1 MAIPSGAGT
10 EVLRRNSIF
19 NQSTTLTNIDWAQSA
34 QTAAGNSSGTIAVP
48 AEAIITVFDIVWCNR
63 HADTRTL
70 DLIIANSSGS
80 VVDIQ
85 ILDTQSIA
93 TLQTFVFSD
102 KLVLREGDKLQ
113 FDMSS
118 DNVDIYLNY
127 IYQAF

>member
-1 MAIPSGAGT
+1 
-10 EVLRRNSIF
+10 VY
-19 NQSTTLTNIDWAQSA
+19 
-34 QTAAGNSSGTIAVP
+34 
-48 AEAIITVFDIVWCNR
+48 R
-63 HADTRTL
+63 HASSRTL

-102 KLVLREGDKLQ
+102 KLVLREGDQLQ

-118 DNVDIYLNY
+118 DNVDVYLNY